1 MKNDWFN
8 VLNDFI
14 NIPFDENLAYEF
26 EIFFKD
32 FIFLKKENKNIILRR
47 INNNKKLSRVKRG
60 ITFLN
65 FLPLWWIIFIDINI
79 LIEPPIKASV
89 NSIFSEIL
97 NSFLI
102 AFLLSMYIRQKRAM
116 FINIK

>member
-32 FIFLKKENKNIILRR
+32 FIFFE
-47 INNNKKLSRVKRG
+47 KR
-60 ITFLN
+60 
-65 FLPLWWIIFIDINI
+65 
-79 LIEPPIKASV
+79 K
-89 NSIFSEIL
+89 
-97 NSFLI
+97 
-102 AFLLSMYIRQKRAM
+102 
-116 FINIK
+116 

>member
-32 FIFLKKENKNIILRR
+32 FICFNDA
-47 INNNKKLSRVKRG
+47 
-60 ITFLN
+60 FLN
-65 FLPLWWIIFIDINI
+65 VVY
-79 LIEPPIKASV
+79 K
-89 NSIFSEIL
+89 
-97 NSFLI
+97 
-102 AFLLSMYIRQKRAM
+102 
-116 FINIK
+116 